1 MDGVGPV
8 ACGELGPLGGPDDV
22 VRRRDEAV
30 QVQGRVV
37 AQPCEGLEA
46 GHGPCVSRGEL
57 RVCYSRSRRRKL
69 LAMTRVPRSQRPM
82 TNPERY
88 KWNALSNTTLGSFMA
103 LFNQSIVIISLPA
116 IFRGIHLQPLAPGN
130 FGYLLWLLLGYLVVT
145 AVLVVALGRIGDQF
159 GRVKMYN
166 AGFLVFTVAS
176 IGLAFSPVTGPS
188 GALVLIALRLVQGV
202 GGAMLMANSTAI
214 LTDAFPVS
222 QRGTALGFNIIA
234 GTFASFLGLLVG
246 GALAGIDWRL
256 VFLVSVPFGLFG
268 TVWAYATL
276 RETGTRAPARLD
288 IWGNLTFAVGLVLIM
303 IGLTYGLQPYG
314 SHTMGWTSP
323 VVLSELIG
331 GVVLLAL
338 FVWIEKRVPEP
349 MFHLSLFKI
358 RAFAGAGTAN
368 LLANM
373 GRGGLQFMLIL
384 WLQGIW
390 LPLHGYSFERTP
402 LWSGIYMVPMSI
414 GFLVAGPLSGR
425 LSDRYGQ
432 RGFSTAGMV
441 VAAASFIALMQLPI
455 NFVLRLVRVPVVRE
469 RDRSRAVRCAEH
481 DDDHERGSR
490 GPARGGIGDASDIH
504 ELGVRAFDRDLLLPD
519 GRRARL
525 QAAVDP
531 LAGSRRPGGV
541 AVGRPSRGEP
551 PAGRDPVRRIPRLQ
565 PDAVRCSV
573 RTFSRASVPKH
584 AASPHGED
592 VLPEPHLGTVP
603 LRSGHRLLGLGGTVR
618 PRPRSPAGGPG
629 TVAVTET
636 VTSEPGIGA
645 TEQEEAGVRLAKL
658 GS

>member
-1 MDGVGPV
+1 M
-8 ACGELGPLGGPDDV
+8 
-22 VRRRDEAV
+22 
-30 QVQGRVV
+30 
-37 AQPCEGLEA
+37 
-46 GHGPCVSRGEL
+46 S
-57 RVCYSRSRRRKL
+57 
-69 LAMTRVPRSQRPM
+69 RVPRSQRPI

-103 LFNQSIVIISLPA
+103 LLNQSIVIISLPA

-276 RETGTRAPARLD
+276 RETGKRAPARLD
-288 IWGNLTFAVGLVLIM
+288 IWGNVTFAAGLVLLM

-323 VVLSELIG
+323 VVMSELIG
-331 GVVLLAL
+331 GVALLAL

-358 RAFAGAGTAN
+358 RAFAGAGSAN
-368 LLANM
+368 LIANM

-390 LPLHGYSFERTP
+390 LPLHGYSFARTP

-432 RGFSTAGMV
+432 RGFSTAGMI
-441 VAAASFIALMQLPI
+441 VAAASFIALMQLPV
-455 NFVLRLVRVPVVRE
+455 NFVFGWFAFLSFANGIGVGLFAAPNTTTIMNGVPADQRGVASGMRATFMNSGFVLSIGIFFSLMVAGLASRLP
-469 RDRSRAVRCAEH
+469 STL
-481 DDDHERGSR
+481 SR
-490 GPARGGIGDASDIH
+490 GLVAQGVSPSVAHHVANLPPVGTLFAAFLGYNPMRTLLGPQVLASVGTKHASILTGKTFFPNLISGPFHFGLVIAFSASAALCALAALLSWWAGNCREEHTFVEPGPKGELGATGDA
-504 ELGVRAFDRDLLLPD
+504 E
-519 GRRARL
+519 
-525 QAAVDP
+525 
-531 LAGSRRPGGV
+531 
-541 AVGRPSRGEP
+541 
-551 PAGRDPVRRIPRLQ
+551 
-565 PDAVRCSV
+565 
-573 RTFSRASVPKH
+573 
-584 AASPHGED
+584 
-592 VLPEPHLGTVP
+592 
-603 LRSGHRLLGLGGTVR
+603 
-618 PRPRSPAGGPG
+618 
-629 TVAVTET
+629 
-636 VTSEPGIGA
+636 
-645 TEQEEAGVRLAKL
+645 VRLARL